1 MNSFSWVLLGGAVVA
16 AAVAIDAGSHLALA
30 VPAGAAA
37 VLLVSVVGATELQS
51 QSSEFAPDSERAGAS
66 GLPEQTESDS
76 LLRLRRAFRTG
87 EMGRTLIL
95 ATIHSLERDLE
106 PTGRTPLS
114 IEEERAALRLPP
126 EQFRRW
132 VDDRLT
138 RIEAAS

>member
-16 AAVAIDAGSHLALA
+16 AAVAIDAGNHLAVAL
-30 VPAGAAA
+30 PAGAAA
-37 VLLVSVVGATELQS
+37 VLLVSIVGATELQS
-51 QSSEFAPDSERAGAS
+51 GSSQFAADPERAGTTPP
-66 GLPEQTESDS
+66 PERTESDS

-87 EMGRTLIL
+87 EMGRSMIL
-95 ATIHSLERDLE
+95 ATIHALERDLQ
-106 PTGRTPLS
+106 PTGRTPLRV
-114 IEEERAALRLPP
+114 EEERAALRLPP